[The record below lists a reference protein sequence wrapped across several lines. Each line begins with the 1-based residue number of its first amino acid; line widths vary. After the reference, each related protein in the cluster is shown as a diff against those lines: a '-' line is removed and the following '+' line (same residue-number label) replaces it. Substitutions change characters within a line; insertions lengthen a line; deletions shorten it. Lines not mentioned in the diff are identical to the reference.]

1 VPILPSAGKR
11 IQELLGRTLS
21 AVPAERESAVA
32 QLTLLGPR
40 TIPQV
45 RDFLGKAPATG
56 RLAALEVLER
66 LGEARGLD
74 AALPLTTDTHEE
86 VAVRAIQ
93 VAAGFKEPRSAA
105 ALRAALSSGSSTR
118 RRAAVKGLGQLHGLG
133 VVEAVEPLLAVL
145 LDSGDE
151 EALRLDALESLSSLD
166 RRTLLP
172 ALRRL
177 AKDPSPALVRAAA
190 ALAEDAS
197 RASRGAP
204 PSSEPASTS
213 TLLAHLTAPRTASA
227 EITAILENLVQQ
239 RSPALL
245 PLLARRLETVS
256 AEHREAETGAR
267 AKARLHLAL
276 AALGSRIALHD
287 LRDMLKARPLHAA
300 RDLLAAAEL
309 VGDASLVPAIAV
321 LAADEPRLAEATA
334 TAFRA
339 IAARLKLRRTSRVIQ
354 GLRGEHKAALL
365 ALWPYGRLPSRGAS
379 RALKRKLR

>member
-1 VPILPSAGKR
+1 M
-11 IQELLGRTLS
+11 
-21 AVPAERESAVA
+21 
-32 QLTLLGPR
+32 
-40 TIPQV
+40 
-45 RDFLGKAPATG
+45 
-56 RLAALEVLER
+56 LER

-93 VAAGFKEPRSAA
+93 VAAGFKDPRSVA

-151 EALRLDALESLSSLD
+151 EALRLDALDSLSSLD

-177 AKDPSPALVRAAA
+177 AKDPSPTLVRAAA
-190 ALAEDAS
+190 ALAGDAS
-197 RASRGAP
+197 RATAH
-204 PSSEPASTS
+204 PSFEPASPS
-213 TLLAHLTAPRTASA
+213 TLLARLTAPGTASA
-227 EITAILENLVQQ
+227 EVTAILESLVRQ
-239 RSPALL
+239 RSPTLL

-256 AEHREAETGAR
+256 AEHKEAETAAR

-309 VGDASLVPAIAV
+309 VGDASLVPAIAG

-339 IAARLKLRRTSRVIQ
+339 IAGRLKLRRTSRVIQ
-354 GLRGEHKAALL
+354 GLRGEHQAALL
-365 ALWPYGRLPSRGAS
+365 ALWPYERTPSRGAS
-379 RALKRKLR
+379 RARNRKLR